1 MGKPTESWTNIQLK
15 EEARRLLDEWGRN
28 YNSEEKQRMY
38 DALMLIMR
46 QEKRALPEAALNEFL
61 TTSNRPN
68 DIAAFVQKYGL
79 FKRPDRVEKPLKVSI
94 EDFRKE
100 QRRLRSLL
108 GVWTPLREGD
118 TEGASETA
126 EDTGFQFSTDPR
138 FAFSVQISTRLARR
152 TILTLIPV
160 QDRLEPVLYCRDVLT
175 GLYALLFQAVVAGR
189 PWAICPNCSIAF
201 SIKRKGQRFHG
212 ERCQQ
217 AYKQRRYRKNLNR
230 KKKAVHRR
238 S

>member
-1 MGKPTESWTNIQLK
+1 MPVTVPITVYVPDVIVERISIAGDDILAEQLMGKPTESWTNIQLK

-94 EDFRKE
+94 EKFRKVGKG
-100 QRRLRSLL
+100 LRSLL
-108 GVWTPLREGD
+108 GVWTPLREVTIKGI
-118 TEGASETA
+118 GTA
-126 EDTGFQFSTDPR
+126 TGFQFSTDPR
-138 FAFSVQISTRLARR
+138 SHSL
-152 TILTLIPV
+152 
-160 QDRLEPVLYCRDVLT
+160 
-175 GLYALLFQAVVAGR
+175 
-189 PWAICPNCSIAF
+189 
-201 SIKRKGQRFHG
+201 
-212 ERCQQ
+212 
-217 AYKQRRYRKNLNR
+217 
-230 KKKAVHRR
+230 
-238 S
+238 